1 MKDLVINKE
10 SERQV
15 RDAFLK
21 ALPTQTD
28 GITAVCVAQLTDLHP
43 TAGLSTSCMT
53 SWRAF
58 SERRPSPGR

>member
-1 MKDLVINKE
+1 MKDLVIIKE

-43 TAGLSTSCMT
+43 TVGG
-53 SWRAF
+53 
-58 SERRPSPGR
+58 RRPTARCGRCRF

>member
-21 ALPTQTD
+21 AFPTQTD
-28 GITAVCVAQLTDLHP
+28 GITAVCVAQLTDLHLCVP
-43 TAGLSTSCMT
+43 KTYAT
-53 SWRAF
+53 
-58 SERRPSPGR
+58 RRYS